1 MKESFFFLES
11 IFYALLNEI
20 VDYSPVNICRDIN
33 ARLLPNGRPVA

>member
-20 VDYSPVNICRDIN
+20 KLDYSPVNICWDIN
-33 ARLLPNGRPVA
+33 E